1 MKPGGSIKNNLLWS
15 GFELAEKSNFFSM
28 AKARPVLS
36 QHAFRLSRR

>member
-15 GFELAEKSNFFSM
+15 GFELAEKTAFFQWL
-28 AKARPVLS
+28 KRLGLS